1 MDATTDMDTA
11 NNRRTVIVTPR
22 LILGA
27 GLALF
32 GLLLTLDR
40 LDLVDARYAL
50 RFWPVI
56 IIAIGVL
63 QYRNAPGSY
72 RGTRSVNGLIW
83 IVIGSWLLLNSLR
96 LLRVGIWDLFWP
108 LVLIGVGVSLVMQTL
123 RRAESAAAPGVA
135 DERLSVFAV
144 LSGGKRTIVG
154 PFNGGEITGFMGGSH
169 IDLRQATIPPGGV
182 ARLEVFA
189 VMSGCDLVVPT
200 TWIVSTPAVVLL
212 GGIEDKRLPAIPEA
226 TAGPKAA
233 PPQLIV
239 SGFVMMGGVMI
250 KS

>member
-1 MDATTDMDTA
+1 MDTA
-11 NNRRTVIVTPR
+11 NHRRTVLATPR
-22 LILGA
+22 LVIGL

-40 LDLVDARYAL
+40 LGLLDARYAL

-56 IIAIGVL
+56 LIAVGVL
-63 QYRNAPGSY
+63 HYRNPPGLQ
-72 RGTRSVNGLIW
+72 RGGRSINGLIW

-96 LLRVGIWDLFWP
+96 ILRVGIWDLFWP
-108 LVLIGVGVSLVMQTL
+108 MVLIAVGVSLVMQTL
-123 RRAESAAAPGVA
+123 RRSNPASVSDE
-135 DERLSVFAV
+135 ERLSVFAV

-154 PFNGGEITGFMGGSH
+154 PFRGGEITGFMGGSQ
-169 IDLRQATIPPGGV
+169 IDLRQATIPPGET

-189 VMSGCDLVVPT
+189 VMSGCDLIVPSS
-200 TWIVSTPAVVLL
+200 WIVTTPAVVVL

-226 TAGPKAA
+226 SATSRTP
-233 PPQLIV
+233 PPQLIL
-239 SGFVMMGGVMI
+239 SGFIMMGGITI

>member
-1 MDATTDMDTA
+1 MAATTEMDTA
-11 NNRRTVIVTPR
+11 NNRPTVLITPR
-22 LILGA
+22 LVVGL

-40 LDLVDARYAL
+40 LELVDARLAL

-56 IIAIGVL
+56 LIAIGVL
-63 QYRNAPGSY
+63 QYRNPPGPQ
-72 RGTRSVNGLIW
+72 RGARSINGLIW
-83 IVIGSWLLLNSLR
+83 IIIGSWLLLNSLR
-96 LLRVGIWDLFWP
+96 ILRVGIWDLFWP
-108 LVLIGVGVSLVMQTL
+108 LVLIAVGVSLVMQTL
-123 RRAESAAAPGVA
+123 RRSDVSAGIA

-144 LSGGKRTIVG
+144 MSGGRRTVVG
-154 PFNGGEITGFMGGSH
+154 PFRGGEITGFMGGSQ
-169 IDLRQATIPPGGV
+169 IDLRQATIPPGEV

-189 VMSGCDLVVPT
+189 VMSGCDVFVPSS
-200 TWIVSTPAVVLL
+200 WIVTTPAVAVM

-226 TAGPKAA
+226 TAAPRSS

-239 SGFVMMGGVMI
+239 SGFIMMGGITI